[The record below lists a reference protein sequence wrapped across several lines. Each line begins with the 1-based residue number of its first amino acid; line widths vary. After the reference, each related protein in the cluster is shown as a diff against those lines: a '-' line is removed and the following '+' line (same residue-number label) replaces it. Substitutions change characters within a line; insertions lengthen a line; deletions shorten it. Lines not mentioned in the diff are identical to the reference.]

1 MKVGLIIKNGLE
13 LLKKS
18 KKLNEFYKDICK
30 AEKIEFIDT
39 SEFIVSSENDP
50 IHWSKKTHKNFG
62 EILAKIF
69 IKKIKP

>member
-1 MKVGLIIKNGLE
+1 MCQKEKIY
-13 LLKKS
+13 S
-18 KKLNEFYKDICK
+18 KLVDLHKFILRIPENVV
-30 AEKIEFIDT
+30 IEFIDT

-69 IKKIKP
+69 VKKIKP